1 MPFSSAELIS
11 IARAIRDIERG
22 FARAQKKNPGV
33 EVRIDSVPIHLNG
46 TYVGTA
52 ERRDGALV
60 FAPASASP
68 EREPAAAPALDV
80 VVIESVDDLLDAAEE
95 PSSAEKPFGP
105 LLDDLR
111 EDAPSR

>member
-60 FAPASASP
+60 FAPASP

-80 VVIESVDDLLDAAEE
+80 VVIESVDDLADAAE
-95 PSSAEKPFGP
+95 EKPFGP